1 MTRDRTVPSPT
12 PASNMRMAGGA
23 GWMLAS
29 SSETRLAISVFSLQV
44 ETNRRYFC
52 LLSKNRLGHSAL
64 NFPALS
70 ALFGL
75 LRLTNA
81 VLGVNRRGT
90 LTLDRRPRLTPFW
103 RR

>member
-52 LLSKNRLGHSAL
+52 LLSKNRNPAGGISDRGSRLVAPIGSAGGGG
-64 NFPALS
+64 FCWAAGGGALHHK
-70 ALFGL
+70 GE
-75 LRLTNA
+75 
-81 VLGVNRRGT
+81 
-90 LTLDRRPRLTPFW
+90 LDFFR
-103 RR
+103 

>member
-1 MTRDRTVPSPT
+1 MTRDKTVPSPT

-52 LLSKNRLGHSAL
+52 LLSKNRNAAGATSDCGSRLVAPIRSA
-64 NFPALS
+64 AAVGS
-70 ALFGL
+70 CWVEGVGL
-75 LRLTNA
+75 LT
-81 VLGVNRRGT
+81 
-90 LTLDRRPRLTPFW
+90 DR
-103 RR
+103 